1 MKKIEIVTSH
11 NITVVYT
18 LASAIQRLLAS
29 AIDFGIVCIYALFVT
44 IGTGGV
50 SVLFYLL
57 VLPAVMFYHFLFELF
72 NDGQSIGKK
81 LMKLKVVTLS
91 GRSPSTNDLF
101 LRWIFR
107 TIDVTLSF
115 GTLAFL
121 FIASSMKNQRIGDVV
136 AETSV
141 INLKSNQ
148 FIDLDSL
155 NRIQESDRQ
164 IMYPEVTQYNDKDM
178 LFVKDTLERVN
189 RIPNKANRLL
199 IKELS
204 QRIETDLGI
213 QNLTFGQKEFLK
225 QVLSDYILLTR

>member
-18 LASAIQRLLAS
+18 LASAMQRLLAS
-29 AIDFGIVCIYALFVT
+29 AIDFGVVCFYVLVVT

-50 SVLFYLL
+50 SVLFYML
-57 VLPAVMFYHFLFELF
+57 VFPVVMFYHFLFELF
-72 NDGQSIGKK
+72 NDGQSVGKK

-121 FIASSMKNQRIGDVV
+121 FIASSTKNQRIGDVL

-141 INLKSNQ
+141 INLQTNQ
-148 FIDLDSL
+148 FIDLESL
-155 NRIQESDRQ
+155 NKINESERQ
-164 IMYPEVTQYNDKDM
+164 ILYPEVTQYNDKDM
-178 LFVKDTLERVN
+178 LLVKDTLERVN
-189 RIPNKANRLL
+189 SIPNQANRLMT
-199 IKELS
+199 KELS
-204 QRIETDLGI
+204 ERIENDLGI
-213 QNLTFGQKEFLK
+213 QNLTLGPKEFLK